1 MTTIIHTAISGRAAR
16 REPGIRMQA
25 VRAWL
30 DSGLAA
36 SRRPG
41 MTGR

>member
-1 MTTIIHTAISGRAAR
+1 MDTERANLDR
-16 REPGIRMQA
+16 A
-25 VRAWL
+25 VFM

-41 MTGR
+41 MTASGVLVRERLSDDSR